1 MSSTTAAMKKTNT
14 TTKQSFFD
22 AASGLSPAAAGNY
35 SGGAVFIVIALS
47 VLVLAKFYYDSSHRA
62 LANELLALTEAAAGR
77 IDGDLHN
84 TIRRPEQLGGEQY
97 AAAIK
102 PLVDIHNT
110 FPKITYLY
118 TMIERDGAAYFILD
132 TAADARLETDEEL
145 EPSGVME
152 AYEYDEPDLAEWLA
166 AMTAGTPYVDSEL
179 FTDEYGT
186 FISGSVPFRDSDGN
200 IAGWVGVDYDAS
212 VLAGLDRQVML
223 ALRVRPETL
232 CRITEF
238 SEHESNGR
246 ELDEGERVAVEVL
259 PVLGQSAAAV
269 EPGDGAFDH
278 PTPGLDDEALQVAD
292 PARSRER
299 LKPAKAPKDRPF
311 SRTLAANNPGTRKAR
326 RTRSPAAELAES
338 RLCQE
343 RIGGA
348 RRRQPGVTRKSSVMF
363 LDLDGF
369 KSVNDG
375 LGHAAGDTVLQDVAG
390 RLASTVR
397 QMDTVARIGGDECR
411 HRHAGNMDGKSGATL
426 LGRSRKERLK
436 AHAEPLCQQR
446 HGIDRGL
453 HRHRGN
459 SPPTVR
465 TSEQRCRRPT
475 PRCTADHT
483 PGKEIISAF
492 SAPHCRSS

>member
-132 TAADARLETDEEL
+132 TAADARLETDKEL

-223 ALRVRPETL
+223 ALSLSLSTGLLLSILIGLVARRLKRDGDRHLGERDEVEEALR
-232 CRITEF
+232 
-238 SEHESNGR
+238 ESNAR
-246 ELDEGERVAVEVL
+246 RKI
-259 PVLGQSAAAV
+259 
-269 EPGDGAFDH
+269 
-278 PTPGLDDEALQVAD
+278 QVAD
-292 PARSRER
+292 LRDREER
-299 LKPAKAPKDRPF
+299 LKDQGAEMVALLED
-311 SRTLAANNPGTRKAR
+311 LAEAH
-326 RTRSPAAELAES
+326 AELERLADHDS
-338 RLCQE
+338 LTGLPSMRLCQD
-343 RIGGA
+343 RIDKA
-348 RRRQPGVTRKSSVMF
+348 LDAATRGNTQVSVMF

-397 QMDTVARIGGDECR
+397 QMDTVARIGGDEFVIVMPD
-411 HRHAGNMDGKSGATL
+411 MDGKSGACEVA
-426 LGRSRKERLK
+426 ERAVK
-436 AHAEPLCQQR
+436 ALAEPFYVNSDTVSIGASI
-446 HGIDRGL
+446 GIAQF
-453 HRHRGN
+453 
-459 SPPTVR
+459 PTDGT
-465 TSEQRCRRPT
+465 TSEQLLRR
-475 PRCTADHT
+475 ADAT
-483 PGKEIISAF
+483 MYQIKRQGKNNFRFFGATLPIELS
-492 SAPHCRSS
+492 

>member
-223 ALRVRPETL
+223 ALSLSLSTGLLLSILIGLVARRLKRDDDRHLGERDEVEEALR
-232 CRITEF
+232 
-238 SEHESNGR
+238 ESNAR
-246 ELDEGERVAVEVL
+246 RKI
-259 PVLGQSAAAV
+259 
-269 EPGDGAFDH
+269 
-278 PTPGLDDEALQVAD
+278 QVAACAI
-292 PARSRER
+292 ARN
-299 LKPAKAPKDRPF
+299 A
-311 SRTLAANNPGTRKAR
+311 
-326 RTRSPAAELAES
+326 
-338 RLCQE
+338 
-343 RIGGA
+343 
-348 RRRQPGVTRKSSVMF
+348 
-363 LDLDGF
+363 
-369 KSVNDG
+369 
-375 LGHAAGDTVLQDVAG
+375 
-390 RLASTVR
+390 
-397 QMDTVARIGGDECR
+397 
-411 HRHAGNMDGKSGATL
+411 
-426 LGRSRKERLK
+426 
-436 AHAEPLCQQR
+436 
-446 HGIDRGL
+446 
-453 HRHRGN
+453 
-459 SPPTVR
+459 
-465 TSEQRCRRPT
+465 
-475 PRCTADHT
+475 
-483 PGKEIISAF
+483 
-492 SAPHCRSS
+492 